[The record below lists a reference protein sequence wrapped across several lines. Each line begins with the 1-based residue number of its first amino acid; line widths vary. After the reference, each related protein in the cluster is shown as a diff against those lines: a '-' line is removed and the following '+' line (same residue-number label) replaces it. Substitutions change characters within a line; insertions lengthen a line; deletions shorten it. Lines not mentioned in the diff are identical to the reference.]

1 MKLTDAEWMLM
12 NCLWQKYPATARE
25 IADLLPHTNDW
36 AYTTIKTMLN
46 RLVEKGVLSESK
58 QGITSVYAPLVTKRA
73 ARASAL
79 KTLANHAFDGAF
91 GPLVHFL
98 IEDKKLSSR
107 EKKRLI
113 EMLHEED
120 KK

>member
-1 MKLTDAEWMLM
+1 MKLTDAEWTLM
-12 NCLWQKYPATARE
+12 NALWQKQPATARE
-25 IADLLPHTNDW
+25 IADSLPQTVDW
-36 AYTTIKTMLN
+36 AYTTIKTMLD

-58 QGITSVYAPLVTKRA
+58 RGVTSVYCPLITKRA
-73 ARASAL
+73 ARSSAL

-98 IEDKKLSSR
+98 IEDKKLSPKER
-107 EKKRLI
+107 KILLEALRK
-113 EMLHEED
+113 ED

>member
-1 MKLTDAEWMLM
+1 MKLTDAEWALM
-12 NCLWQKYPATARE
+12 NCVWQKHPATVRE
-25 IADLLPHTNDW
+25 IADSLPKNREW
-36 AYTTIKTMLN
+36 AYTTIKTMLD

-58 QGITSVYAPLVTKRA
+58 KGISSIYSPLVTKSA

-107 EKKRLI
+107 EKRKLI
-113 EMLHEED
+113 EMLNKED
-120 KK
+120 NK